1 MSAAA
6 GSNGHGVAPGQALLR
21 QLQMSSALSSP
32 QHAHH
37 HHMWP
42 DQSSAAAPGSGWD
55 AYPAQS
61 TSPYFDPAI
70 VNASSAALRETGT
83 HPRLAWACHALNQLY
98 LLSSWQVAHLVDNHS
113 CKMVCSWQ
121 QASGSAGM
129 LLCQPTATTAVV
141 DLCFTNF
148 QSLLQLLQAQQQPQC
163 KCHCLPR

>member
-6 GSNGHGVAPGQALLR
+6 GSNGHEVAPGQALLR

-37 HHMWP
+37 HQMWP

-61 TSPYFDPAI
+61 TSPFFDPAI

-83 HPRLAWACHALNQLY
+83 HSLPAWTCHALTQLFW
-98 LLSSWQVAHLVDNHS
+98 LSSWRVAHL
-113 CKMVCSWQ
+113 
-121 QASGSAGM
+121 
-129 LLCQPTATTAVV
+129 
-141 DLCFTNF
+141 
-148 QSLLQLLQAQQQPQC
+148 
-163 KCHCLPR
+163 